1 MAVTILVVSTIGAVP
16 ERVFD
21 LKLDV
26 DVHAASQHGSGET
39 AATRDGRRRLL
50 LGDEVTFRA
59 RHFGIRWRMT
69 SRITAYERPCRFV
82 DEQIRG
88 PFRIRSGFAPPRR
101 ACGFSAI
108 LQNSSDLR
116 LAGPAEPFRVVVPAV
131 AFVERHRAGAGVHR
145 DVLQFQEAGLV
156 EHR

>member
-1 MAVTILVVSTIGAVP
+1 MTVTILVVSTIGAVP

-88 PFRIRSGFAPPRR
+88 PFRMLRHEHLFAP
-101 ACGFSAI
+101 
-108 LQNSSDLR
+108 
-116 LAGPAEPFRVVVPAV
+116 
-131 AFVERHRAGAGVHR
+131 AGAGTTMTDRMTIAAPLGPLGALVTRLILAPHLR
-145 DVLQFQEAGLV
+145 RLLQQRAAHLQSLV
-156 EHR
+156 AATG